1 MKFFTRA
8 TFVLLLLSILTMR
21 LVTIDPLA
29 GDPMRNTRV
38 SRSTPHPAEVAR
50 LRYRDPQSRTAR
62 HWAIRAF
69 LYDASATAFS
79 LILDADSRTRP
90 RDVGTFPPY
99 WSSTYLTI

>member
-8 TFVLLLLSILTMR
+8 TFVLLLLSMITMR

-29 GDPMRNTRV
+29 GDSIRTTHV

-62 HWAIRAF
+62 HWATKT
-69 LYDASATAFS
+69 TAHDS
-79 LILDADSRTRP
+79 DVTYRLITLDDDSRVTP
-90 RDVGTFPPY
+90 RAVNTFPPY
-99 WSSTYLTI
+99 WSSTHLTI